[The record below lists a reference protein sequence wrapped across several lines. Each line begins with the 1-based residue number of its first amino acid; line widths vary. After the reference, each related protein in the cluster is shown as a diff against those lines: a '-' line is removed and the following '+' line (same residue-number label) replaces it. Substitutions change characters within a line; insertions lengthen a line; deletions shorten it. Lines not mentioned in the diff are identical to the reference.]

1 MNMSAL
7 DPTADLAWKIAAAE
21 AGEGRHVRILPAHL
35 LIGLLSFDKVASLA
49 QPGGNLTP
57 ELLNT
62 VAEERDAIERSLMRS
77 GAAPALRRQLR
88 KRVGLGG
95 FQHGSTKIS
104 RNPAVKAAF
113 TRAAALAGGAAT
125 RARHLLAALLEG
137 NDPLVLDV
145 LAAEGIDPAHWR
157 KALLDGAETEKA
169 QAYLD
174 RFGRD
179 LTRLAEQKA
188 LGPVIGRRT
197 EILQIVQTL
206 ARSSKNNP
214 LLVGEAGVGKTA
226 IVEALALRAVA
237 GKEAQVLGGKRI
249 IELNMGALL
258 GGTQYRGELEERLQ
272 RIMEEVRAQ
281 PEVIVFID
289 EIHTVVGA
297 GRVSGGGADAANLMK
312 PALARGDFCCIGAT
326 TPEEYQRYIESDAA
340 LERRFE
346 KIQIGEPSRA
356 ETLEILRGLRPRW
369 EEHHAV
375 RLGDAA
381 LEAATDLAVRF
392 DLDHRLPDKAIDLID
407 KAAARTRLPALSMQA
422 PESEAA
428 PLPKVSLDEVT
439 PLHVAQV
446 LAEKHGL
453 PLELVA
459 EGLSGLRRSRMLDLE
474 TKLRAEVVG
483 QDPAIARICRRLQ
496 LAYAGLGREH
506 GPLAV
511 FLLLGPSGVGK
522 TETAIQLARN
532 LFEGEQSLIRLDMSE
547 YMESHSISRLIGA
560 PPGYVGHDE
569 EGQLTSRLRTRPHS
583 LVLLD
588 EIEKA
593 DPGVFDLFL
602 QVFDAGRITD
612 SKGRTADARQALFV
626 MTSNLGAGGVALG
639 FRGSEATRE
648 DEREELRKHFRPE
661 FLNRID
667 EIVHFEALTETSAQE
682 IVRHLL
688 ARIGERLRNQHGVS
702 LSASGEAEGFLVE
715 RGWSATLGA
724 RELARTVERFVQA
737 PLSSLILDGKIR
749 RSLSWR
755 LVYDE
760 GGLYVVPDER
770 PSAEEA

>member
-1 MNMSAL
+1 MSAL
-7 DPTADLAWKIAAAE
+7 DPTADLAWKVAAAE
-21 AGEGRHVRILPAHL
+21 AGEGRHERILPAHL
-35 LIGLLSFDKVASLA
+35 LIGLLSLDKVAHSA
-49 QPGGNLTP
+49 ASGGNLTP
-57 ELLNT
+57 GLLQT
-62 VAEERDAIERSLMRS
+62 VAEERDLIADSLTRNG
-77 GAAPALRRQLR
+77 GAAPSLRRKLR
-88 KRVGLGG
+88 RRIGLGG
-95 FQHGSTKIS
+95 FQHGSMKIS
-104 RNPAVKAAF
+104 RSPAAREAF
-113 TRAAALAGGAAT
+113 GRAAALAGGRAT
-125 RARHLLAALLEG
+125 CGRHLLAALLEG
-137 NDPLVLDV
+137 DDPLVREV
-145 LAAEGIDPAHWR
+145 LAGEGIDPARWR
-157 KALLDGAETEKA
+157 RALLDGGEAGRPLP
-169 QAYLD
+169 YLD

-197 EILQIVQTL
+197 EILQVVQTL

-249 IELNMGALL
+249 IELSMGALL

-272 RIMEEVRAQ
+272 RIMEEVRAH
-281 PEVIVFID
+281 PEIIVFID

-297 GRVSGGGADAANLMK
+297 GRVGGGGVDAANLMK

-346 KIQIGEPSRA
+346 KIPVGEPSRE
-356 ETLEILRGLRPRW
+356 ETLEILRGLRLRW

-375 RLGDAA
+375 RLSDPA
-381 LEAATDLAVRF
+381 LEAAADLALRF

-407 KAAARTRLPALSMQA
+407 KAAARVRLPALSMQA
-422 PESEAA
+422 PALDA
-428 PLPKVSLDEVT
+428 GPLRGSTLLDEVT

-446 LAEKHGL
+446 LAEKRGL

-459 EGLSGLRRSRMLDLE
+459 EGLSGLRRSRVLDLAGE
-474 TKLRAEVVG
+474 LRAEIVG
-483 QDPAIARICRRLQ
+483 QDAAVARVCRRLQ
-496 LAYAGLGREH
+496 LAYAGLGRER

-511 FLLLGPSGVGK
+511 FLFLGSSGVGK
-522 TETAIQLARN
+522 TEMAVLLARS
-532 LFEGEQSLIRLDMSE
+532 LFEGEQGFIRLDMSE
-547 YMESHSISRLIGA
+547 YMESHSVSRLIGA

-593 DPGVFDLFL
+593 HTAVFDLFL
-602 QVFDAGRITD
+602 QLFDAGRITD

-626 MTSNLGAGGVALG
+626 MTSNLGAGGAALG
-639 FRGSEATRE
+639 FRGSDAAIEN
-648 DEREELRKHFRPE
+648 ERDDLRKHFRPE

-667 EIVHFEALTETSAQE
+667 EIVHFESLAETHALE
-682 IVRHLL
+682 IVRRLL

-702 LSASGEAEGFLVE
+702 LSTSGEAERFLVQQ
-715 RGWSATLGA
+715 GWSAALGA
-724 RELARTVERFVQA
+724 RELARAVERFVQV
-737 PLSSLILDGKIR
+737 PLSALILDGKIS
-749 RSLSWR
+749 RSPAWR
-755 LVYDE
+755 VAYDE
-760 GGLYVVPDER
+760 GGLYVVPEG
-770 PSAEEA
+770 SATP